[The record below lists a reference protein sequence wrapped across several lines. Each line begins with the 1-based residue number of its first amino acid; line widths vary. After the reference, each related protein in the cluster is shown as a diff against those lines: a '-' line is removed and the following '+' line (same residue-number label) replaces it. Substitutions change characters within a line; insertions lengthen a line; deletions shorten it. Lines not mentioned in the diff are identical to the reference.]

1 MSFVNTKMQLNLYKF
16 LANYYFYFKK
26 NYLKIYIIYSVL
38 VFFFS
43 INIFNDEH
51 KWFDS
56 LEYVKRAE
64 LISFFPLN
72 LKFNSLIFSTISTY
86 V

>member
-72 LKFNSLIFSTISTY
+72 LK